1 MEAMEHA
8 VYTDEVQHIIIDNLQ
23 FMMPPQ
29 QHSSSE
35 VGGDGA
41 GGAVE
46 DSGGADGSGSSG
58 TAAKGS
64 NEKFELQDLAV
75 ARLRRFASEKD
86 VSVPLRFFYF
96 QYVLLF
102 DNALYHQL
110 ESVKH

>member
-1 MEAMEHA
+1 MEHA

-29 QHSSSE
+29 QHSSGE

-46 DSGGADGSGSSG
+46 DSGGADGSSG
-58 TAAKGS
+58 TSAAKGS